1 MIFKCGGTVKKSRN
15 LQSVFRCLC
24 VFRNQGRRVA
34 TSALGSED
42 LSGAGVLLPCA
53 WHLRVE
59 VHIGE
64 DILGSGGVLCVYGG
78 VTSLQQVKIITKNYH
93 VFNLRE
99 KQYSS
104 MGSFQCVRLKRKTIQ
119 LDGQL
124 SVF

>member
-1 MIFKCGGTVKKSRN
+1 MKKSRN

-78 VTSLQQVKIITKNYH
+78 VTSLQQVKKNNQKLSCFY
-93 VFNLRE
+93 NLRE